1 VLKKWKVM
9 FSDNFA
15 LNDINIY
22 SSHRGPILIVATTKK
37 DAINIS
43 SHMNRQWVGGVG
55 DQLWMLTTYLRDIK
69 LT

>member
-1 VLKKWKVM
+1 VLEKWTVI

-15 LNDINIY
+15 LNDIDIY
-22 SSHRGPILIVATTKK
+22 CPHRGPILIVATTKK
-37 DAINIS
+37 NTIDIS
-43 SHMNRQWVGGVG
+43 RHMYRQWIGGVG